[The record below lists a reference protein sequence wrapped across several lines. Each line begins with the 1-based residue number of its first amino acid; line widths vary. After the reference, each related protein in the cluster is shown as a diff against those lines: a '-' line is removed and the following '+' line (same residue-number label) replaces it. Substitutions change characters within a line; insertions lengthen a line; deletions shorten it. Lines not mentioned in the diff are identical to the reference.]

1 MGWVGEESAAGWEK
15 TVCMKMVFFMALA
28 FGGLSPHAAA
38 WDDFGHMV
46 AAASAYEQ
54 LTPQARDKVMML
66 LRLNPQYPAWVADVS
81 EDEKPRVA
89 FLRASRWADDIKHD
103 PAYVQDGRDGGN
115 RPSGKKAARNI
126 GYADRRMH
134 KYWHF
139 IDLPFSVDNTP
150 LVPPFVP
157 NAQTQIALF
166 RKTLASSTAA
176 DHLKSYDL
184 VWLIHLVADV
194 HQPLHAASRF
204 DHAHPEGDAGGN
216 GVLLCIAPCQRQERL
231 HAFWDHILGV
241 STDIPRAV
249 EQATQ
254 LPPTD
259 PQLAS
264 IGDEA
269 AWIRESFEAAQSVAY
284 ASPIGL
290 GPGPYE
296 VTDGYMSAAREL
308 ALQRLALA
316 GARLANLLNDAL
328 R

>member
-1 MGWVGEESAAGWEK
+1 MK
-15 TVCMKMVFFMALA
+15 TLLFLTLA
-28 FGGLSPHAAA
+28 FFPPITDAAA

-46 AAASAYEQ
+46 AAASAYDQ
-54 LTPQARDKVMML
+54 LTPQVRDKVMML
-66 LRLNPQYPAWVADVS
+66 LRLNPQYPAWVAGAA
-81 EDEKPRVA
+81 EDDKPRVA

-103 PAYVQDGRDGGN
+103 PAYVEDGTDGGN

-126 GYADRRMH
+126 GYADRLMH

-139 IDLPFSVDNTP
+139 IDLPFSADNTP
-150 LVPPFVP
+150 LVPPLVP

-166 RKTLASSTAA
+166 RKTLASSAAA
-176 DHLKSYDL
+176 DALKSYDL

-216 GVLLCIAPCQRQERL
+216 GVLLCSAPCQRQERL

-241 STDIPRAV
+241 STDIGRAV
-249 EQATQ
+249 EEAAG
-254 LPPTD
+254 LPPAD

-264 IGDEA
+264 IGDEG
-269 AWIRESFEAAQSVAY
+269 AWIRESFEAAQSAAY
-284 ASPIGL
+284 ASPIGV

-296 VTDGYMSAAREL
+296 LTDGYRSAAREL
-308 ALQRLALA
+308 ARQRLALA
-316 GARLANLLNDAL
+316 GARLANLLNEAL
-328 R
+328 Q